1 MTCRRCGGFQ
11 LWVHF
16 ESRKDATAA
25 WEYDGWLCMNC
36 GEIVDPLI
44 LLNRNMQNGMSDHH
58 RARPYERR
66 VVWLR
71 QRDNAVA

>member
-11 LWVHF
+11 LWNHF
-16 ESRKDATAA
+16 ESRKDTTAA

-44 LLNRNMQNGMSDHH
+44 LLNRDRQEQIVDHH
-58 RARPYERR
+58 QARPYERK

-71 QRDNAVA
+71 RRDDAIA